1 MSPEVVAA
9 VQVIVGVLSV
19 PTIAAFI
26 AWIAKRFTKESRLL
40 VRVERLAAIYPNLPE
55 GTERAELATRLSE
68 STRELN
74 RRLDP
79 LFKRER
85 SLKRK
90 VVLWVTSLLILA
102 TLIFFPASSSSGFSS
117 TAGLI
122 GGGVAIVAFLLIE
135 RDTRRQRTILNRQNG
150 SPPAGR

>member
-1 MSPEVVAA
+1 MSPELVAA
-9 VQVIVGVLSV
+9 VQLIVGVLSV
-19 PTIAAFI
+19 PTIAALI
-26 AWIAKRFTKESRLL
+26 AWIAKLFTKESRLL

-55 GTERAELATRLSE
+55 GSERAELATRLAE
-68 STRELN
+68 ITRELN

-85 SLKRK
+85 RLKRK
-90 VVLWVTSLLILA
+90 VVLWVTSLLLLV

-122 GGGVAIVAFLLIE
+122 GGGVGVLAFLLIE
-135 RDTRRQRTILNRQNG
+135 RDTRRQRTLLDRQ
-150 SPPAGR
+150 SS